1 MSGTRTRRRS
11 TVGVGL
17 VALVSHAAH
26 AALAAPT
33 LLPISDAEGYRLLG
47 KHLAEGHGYIRPY
60 DFISGAIRPTA
71 EFPPGF
77 PGLLA
82 VLHLVGIRSVE
93 AQRFALAGVHALV
106 AVLVVC
112 VARRWWSDRT
122 AVVLGLLAAVHPALI
137 QPGAAMLA
145 ESLFAL
151 AAVVVLLLAI
161 RLVELPSPASAAL
174 LGLAGGAAALV
185 RSEGLVLAALLVL
198 PALVVVV
205 SLRHR
210 MAVVAA
216 FVAGLLLLPGAWA
229 LRNLTTF
236 EEPVLISN
244 NIGSVLSGANCD
256 QTYSGD
262 LTGFWLVSED
272 CFAGF
277 RDADLATA
285 DESVVADA
293 LRDDGV
299 SYARANAGELP
310 RVATVRVL
318 RTFQLW
324 EPEQQARLAT
334 FEGRRLLTERI
345 TGWVTW
351 ATLALAAVGA
361 GALIGRRRYV
371 QLWLLA
377 SPVVLVVGLAAVTYG
392 NPRFR
397 MAAEIPML
405 LLAAE
410 GIRVFARRVRRTP
423 EASSVDPPSDPSP
436 TDVGASPADR

>member
-1 MSGTRTRRRS
+1 MRGTTSARRRS
-11 TVGVGL
+11 TAAVGL
-17 VALVSHAAH
+17 AAFASHVAY

-60 DFISGAIRPTA
+60 DFISGAVRPTA

-77 PGLLA
+77 PSLLA

-93 AQRFALAGVHALV
+93 AQRVALAGLHALV
-106 AVLVVC
+106 AVLVVY

-122 AVVLGLLAAVHPALI
+122 AVILGLLAAVHPALI

-161 RLVELPSPASAAL
+161 RLVELPSPPNAAL

-198 PALVVVV
+198 PALVVAV

-210 MAVVAA
+210 LVVAA
-216 FVAGLLLLPGAWA
+216 AFAVGLLLLPGAWA
-229 LRNLTTF
+229 LRNTTTF

-244 NIGSVLSGANCD
+244 NTGSVLSGANCE

-262 LTGFWLVSED
+262 LTGFWLVSDD

-277 RDADLATA
+277 RDADLVTA

-293 LRDDGV
+293 LRDDGL
-299 SYARANAGELP
+299 SYARDNAGDLP
-310 RVATVRVL
+310 RVATARVL

-345 TGWVTW
+345 TGWITW
-351 ATLALAAVGA
+351 ATMALSATGA
-361 GALIGRRRYV
+361 GALILRRRYL

-377 SPVVLVVGLAAVTYG
+377 SPVLLVVLLAAVTYG

-410 GIRVFARRVRRTP
+410 GVRVLVDRGRRARQT
-423 EASSVDPPSDPSP
+423 SSVDASEDPAPSD
-436 TDVGASPADR
+436 V